1 MGREIHSVGLALHRQ
16 RSASVDTEHILGM
29 ILYPESNAATF
40 ESLCSS
46 LSLCG
51 NVLQLISRIA
61 LITLIRVEGVFTIT

>member
-1 MGREIHSVGLALHRQ
+1 
-16 RSASVDTEHILGM
+16 M